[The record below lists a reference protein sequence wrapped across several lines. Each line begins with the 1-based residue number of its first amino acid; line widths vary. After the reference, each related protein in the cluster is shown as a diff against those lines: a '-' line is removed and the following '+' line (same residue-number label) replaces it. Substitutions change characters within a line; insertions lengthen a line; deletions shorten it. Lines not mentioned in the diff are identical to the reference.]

1 MSKIIGG
8 SGAAEHAQS
17 VYGAAGQQ
25 QAASVDTNVIKMNQV
40 GGDFE
45 AAAQDSL
52 ASSALK
58 VGGKRRMKRGS
69 SKRSQKGG
77 ADDASVDTNVI
88 KMNHVGGDF
97 EAAEQ
102 TGIASSA
109 LKVGGKRR
117 MKRGSSKRSSKR
129 SRKGGVGLAAAAVPA
144 VLLYANNAF
153 GRGRKSIRLNPMS
166 HFSRGGKNK
175 SKSKRRF
182 SSKR

>member
-58 VGGKRRMKRGS
+58 VGGRRRRKRGS

-77 ADDASVDTNVI
+77 AAAASVDTNVI
-88 KMNHVGGDF
+88 KMNQVGGDF

-117 MKRGSSKRSSKR
+117 MKRGSSKR